1 MDEQQPKED
10 SGESTVMT
18 KAERKQQRRE
28 EKRRAREQ
36 EASRKRVKRAGVW
49 AAVAVGLAVIVG
61 ITFNLGTGSEK
72 VVDGPVE
79 GGQVKEG
86 DWVAGK
92 VDAAVVLVEYADF
105 QCPACA
111 NYSQIV
117 NKLKENFGDRVAF
130 VYRHF
135 PLKQIHKNGVAAA
148 MAAEAAGRQGKF
160 WEMHDLLYERQDEW
174 SDSGEADKMF
184 AEYAGMLSLDVP
196 RWQVDSAADDLKEKI
211 NRSYQEAVGLGLNST
226 PSFILNGKMIEAR
239 SYEQF
244 EQLIKQELGE

>member
-1 MDEQQPKED
+1 MVEQITGEE
-10 SGESTVMT
+10 SGENRVITR
-18 KAERKQQRRE
+18 AERKQQRRE
-28 EKRRAREQ
+28 EKRRAREN
-36 EASRKRVKRAGVW
+36 EARRKRVKRAAVW
-49 AAVAVGLAVIVG
+49 VAMAVGLAVIVG
-61 ITFNLGTGSEK
+61 ITFNLGSGSGK
-72 VVDGPVE
+72 VASEPVG

-92 VDAAVVLVEYADF
+92 VDTAVVLVEYADF

-148 MAAEAAGRQGKF
+148 LAAEAAGRQGKF

-174 SDSGEADKMF
+174 SNSGEAEKMF
-184 AEYAGMLSLDVP
+184 AEYAGMLSLDVE
-196 RWQVDSAADDLKEKI
+196 RWQADSVADDLKEKI
-211 NRSYQEAVGLGLNST
+211 DRSYQEAVELGLNST
-226 PSFILNGKMIEAR
+226 PSFMLNGKKIEAR